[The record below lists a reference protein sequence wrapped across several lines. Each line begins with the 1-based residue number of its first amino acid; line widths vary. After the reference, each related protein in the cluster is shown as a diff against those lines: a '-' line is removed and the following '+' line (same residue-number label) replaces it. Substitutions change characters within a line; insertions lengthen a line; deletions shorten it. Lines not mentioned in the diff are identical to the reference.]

1 MKAPSRNAAG
11 RQGKGRPCPREEHD
25 DTGAASPLRGH
36 AEGALLR
43 AMDALSRKNS
53 GTPPAPFPCIAGRP
67 AKLREKRSPDAVSPC
82 SDPPV
87 HVPPV
92 PCQRLADIPLRTA
105 LVPPSPQ
112 PQASRPAAGQ
122 PSHTPCRS
130 GSLAPRP
137 SPPAPVPRPALPQK
151 FPFPR
156 KHAPCFPVFSPL
168 YGDRRALPKS
178 PLPSASSS
186 LS

>member
-43 AMDALSRKNS
+43 AMDALSRKNC

-67 AKLREKRSPDAVSPC
+67 AKLRGKRSPDAVSPC

-105 LVPPSPQ
+105 LVLPSPT
-112 PQASRPAAGQ
+112 AGQ